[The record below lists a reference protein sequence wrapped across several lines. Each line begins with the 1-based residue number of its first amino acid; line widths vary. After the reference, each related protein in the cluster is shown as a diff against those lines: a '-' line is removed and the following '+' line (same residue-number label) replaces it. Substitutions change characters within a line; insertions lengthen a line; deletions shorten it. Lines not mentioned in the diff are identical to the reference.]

1 MESAIVKSIE
11 NIITFNF
18 FFKHWSPRGHTEC
31 FNCQSMRDY
40 DNMGK
45 NHLIASSKDDL
56 SFLITIRLAWLTPW
70 IDCRLLFFSFCHKW
84 FFPQF
89 SNLHIRLIKLAKNH
103 FSYQLKITYY
113 LRNTCC
119 FVHKIDFNS
128 SMIHR
133 HLLKRSLF
141 FIILWKIYK
150 ILNLENYQKNKIM
163 EGFEQVEK

>member
-1 MESAIVKSIE
+1 MILIAPVLKIPESFKWRARLSNQLRTLLHSIFFLNIGRPEDILNVLTASRWGIVIVWEK
-11 NIITFNF
+11 TFNRVVKGWF
-18 FFKHWSPRGHTEC
+18 IIFDNYPI
-31 FNCQSMRDY
+31 SMI
-40 DNMGK
+40 NTM
-45 NHLIASSKDDL
+45 N
-56 SFLITIRLAWLTPW
+56 WLQTT
-70 IDCRLLFFSFCHKW
+70 FFSFCHKW

-141 FIILWKIYK
+141 Y
-150 ILNLENYQKNKIM
+150 NTMKNI
-163 EGFEQVEK
+163 